1 MDGLFI
7 EAPSA
12 ICYSQSM
19 KKIGL
24 ADLIAPISIQEFFS
38 SNWPL
43 EPLFLQPTPGKLQTI
58 FDLPQLQDLE
68 LLIAARQ
75 RKVRACLP
83 DFDDEYSSIHLEP
96 SDALKA
102 YRNNM
107 TLVFDSMQSQDAT
120 IAASLKQIRQDLGLV
135 TGGEENDLCK
145 ARSIA
150 YATPAGCG
158 TRLHFDANANFVIQI
173 QGTKTWRLAPNESVD
188 FPTERFTTGSL
199 EMPAA
204 LEKQCH
210 AHLIEE
216 LPDDSM
222 TCVMKPGC
230 VLFVPRGYW
239 HETTTEEDSL
249 SLNFTFSQPT
259 WADVF
264 TKSLQEVLLRSP
276 EWRELADGLEGTDT
290 ARKEQAIERFEFLV
304 KNLTEELPGISGAAL
319 LTEGGL
325 I

>member
-1 MDGLFI
+1 
-7 EAPSA
+7 
-12 ICYSQSM
+12 M
-19 KKIGL
+19 KKLGL
-24 ADLIAPISIQEFFS
+24 GDLLAPITVPEFLNSI
-38 SNWPL
+38 WPV
-43 EPLFLQPTPGKLQTI
+43 EPLFIPATPGKLQTI
-58 FDLPQLQDLE
+58 FDLPQMQDLNQ
-68 LLIAARQ
+68 LIAARQ

-96 SDALKA
+96 GDALKA

-120 IAASLKQIRQDLGLV
+120 IADTLKNIRMDLGLV
-135 TGGEENDLCK
+135 TGGAENDLCK

-173 QGTKTWRLAPNESVD
+173 KGTKTWRLAPNESVEN
-188 FPTERFTTGSL
+188 PTERFTTGSE

-204 LEKQCH
+204 LEHQCH
-210 AHLIEE
+210 APLIDMLDKDAMEV
-216 LPDDSM
+216 
-222 TCVMKPGC
+222 VMRPGC

-239 HETTTEEDSL
+239 HETTTEEESL

-276 EWRELADGLEGTDT
+276 EWRELADGLEGTDQD
-290 ARKEQAIERFEFLV
+290 RKEAAIERFEFLV
-304 KNLTEELPGISGAAL
+304 KSLAAELPEFSGRL
-319 LTEGGL
+319 LLQEGKL

>member
-1 MDGLFI
+1 
-7 EAPSA
+7 
-12 ICYSQSM
+12 M

-24 ADLIAPISIQEFFS
+24 AELIAPISVEEFFN
-38 SNWPL
+38 SNWPV
-43 EPLFLQPTPGKLQTI
+43 EPLFIPATKGKLEGI
-58 FDLPQLQDLE
+58 FSLPQMQDMTKIIE
-68 LLIAARQ
+68 ARQ

-96 SDALKA
+96 NDALKA

-120 IAASLKQIRQDLGLV
+120 IADTLKNIRMDLGLV

-158 TRLHFDANANFVIQI
+158 TRLHFDANANFIIQI
-173 QGTKTWRLAPNESVD
+173 KGTKTWRLAPNESVE
-188 FPTERFTTGSL
+188 FPTERFTTGSE
-199 EMPAA
+199 EMSAA
-204 LEKQCH
+204 LENQCH
-210 AHLIEE
+210 APLIDMLDEDAME
-216 LPDDSM
+216 V
-222 TCVMKPGC
+222 VMKPGC

-276 EWRELADGLEGTDT
+276 EWRDLADGLEGTDQE
-290 ARKEQAIERFEFLV
+290 RKEKAIARFEFLV
-304 KNLTEELPGISGAAL
+304 KNLAADLPEISGRVL
-319 LTEGGL
+319 LQEGGL

>member
-1 MDGLFI
+1 
-7 EAPSA
+7 
-12 ICYSQSM
+12 M
-19 KKIGL
+19 KKISL
-24 ADLIAPISIQEFFS
+24 ADLVAPIRVEEFFNS
-38 SNWPL
+38 HWPV
-43 EPLFLQPTPGKLQTI
+43 EPLFIPPIPGKLQTL
-58 FDLPQLQDLE
+58 FDLPQLQSLE
-68 LLIAARQ
+68 LLLAARQ
-75 RKVRACLP
+75 RPVRACLP
-83 DFDDEYSSIHLEP
+83 DFDDEYSSIHVQP
-96 SDALKA
+96 SDALKV

-173 QGTKTWRLAPNESVD
+173 RGTKTWRLAPNESVEY
-188 FPTERFTTGSL
+188 PTERFTAGSP

-210 AHLIEE
+210 APLIDE

-230 VLFVPRGYW
+230 VLFVPRGFW
-239 HETTTEEDSL
+239 HETTTEEESL

-264 TKSLQEVLLRSP
+264 TKSLQEVLLSSP
-276 EWRELADGLEGTDT
+276 DWRELADGLQGADA
-290 ARKEQAIERFEFLV
+290 ARRDQAIQRFEFLV
-304 KNLTEELPGISGAAL
+304 KNLTEELPGISGAL
-319 LTEGGL
+319 LLQEGGC
-325 I
+325 IDNSETKGTP